1 MRRLAQNVRSMDDKT
16 IELLE
21 FNLIRERV
29 ADCARSDEARE
40 RILSEKPFTERD
52 KITRTKQAVAAIVSR
67 ITSGGAEPQ
76 GRLPAIGALL
86 PVLNVEGAAL
96 DVEDAFAIGS
106 FVREGGAL
114 LRWLGDTEA
123 AAGTPDCSAVER
135 EVFRVLD
142 RNGELRDLPE
152 LRKIKDRIAALNREV
167 QSLSASY
174 TNNENLRRMLQ
185 SDLPSQRDG
194 RLVIALKHQFK
205 GKVRGIVHEVSA
217 SGQTL
222 FIEPEEIVEK
232 NNEITVER
240 RRFDEEVRRILRDLT
255 AKIAVERE
263 ALVLFHERIIFL
275 ETLRARAHYSNSTKG
290 VFLPPD
296 DAPSGGGQTAI
307 TLREARHPLLGAKA
321 VPIDMLMTA
330 RILIIS
336 GPNTGGKTAALKT
349 AGLFVLMNQ
358 FGLALPLAEGSAL
371 PVFES
376 VFADIGDDQS
386 LEKSLSTFSAHISTI
401 VAILKNSND
410 ASLVLLD
417 ELCAGTDPAE
427 GGAIAMAIL
436 DSILG
441 KNCFCIVTTHHG
453 ALKNYAFSNSRVENA
468 SVEFDPATLSP
479 AYRIVMGLPG
489 ESRALDI
496 SRHYGLSA
504 GLVDRARS
512 YLDEGRGDVSALI
525 AGLKEKNRAAED
537 GLRELA
543 LEKRRLLEERRRADL
558 RELRL
563 RQKEAQLREG
573 AVCSL
578 RRLLDESRKTLENLV
593 RELKEGEINREKT
606 LKAKDFLLGFDRA
619 VDRESESLKTMK
631 AELDEEE
638 KAVMGEE
645 DVPSDTEIRPGL
657 TVLAGD
663 KRLRGKVR
671 RTAKKGFWVVEIGSV
686 SMVFPEK
693 ELVVEGQPQSAA
705 KPAPASIDYGLPAA
719 TIAPELN
726 VRGMRLADAIDALQ
740 RYIDSALVLD
750 LKEICVIHGKGD
762 GILQRG
768 IHDYLKGQ
776 SAVTDYHF
784 SHPDLGG
791 FGRTEVTLNQ

>member
-1 MRRLAQNVRSMDDKT
+1 MDEKT

-40 RILSEKPFTERD
+40 RILREKPFTERD
-52 KITRTKQAVAAIVSR
+52 KVTRTKQAASAIVSR
-67 ITSGGAEPQ
+67 ITGGGAEPQ

-86 PVLNVEGAAL
+86 PVLNVEGASL
-96 DVEDAFAIGS
+96 GVEDAFAIGS

-114 LRWLGDTEA
+114 LRWLGDMEA

-152 LRKIKDRIAALNREV
+152 LRRIKERIAALNREV
-167 QSLSASY
+167 QTLSASY

-205 GKVRGIVHEVSA
+205 GRIRGIVHEVSA

-255 AKIAVERE
+255 AKIAAGRE
-263 ALVLFHERIIFL
+263 ALALFHERIIFL
-275 ETLRARAHYSNSTKG
+275 DTLRARARYSNSAGG
-290 VFLPPD
+290 VFLSPD
-296 DAPSGGGQTAI
+296 DAPSGGGQPGAI
-307 TLREARHPLLGAKA
+307 MLRAARHPLLGVKA

-330 RILIIS
+330 RVLIIS

-376 VFADIGDDQS
+376 VFVDIGDDQS

-401 VAILKNSND
+401 AAILRDAGD

-436 DSILG
+436 DSILE

-468 SVEFDPATLSP
+468 SVEFDPATLTP
-479 AYRIVMGLPG
+479 VYRIVMGLPG

-504 GLVDRARS
+504 GLVARARS

-543 LEKRRLLEERRRADL
+543 LEKQRLLEERRQADL

-563 RQKEAQLREG
+563 RQKEAELREG
-573 AVCSL
+573 AVGSL

-593 RELKEGEINREKT
+593 REVKEGEVSREKT
-606 LKAKDFLLGFDRA
+606 LKVKDFLLELDRA
-619 VDRESESLKTMK
+619 VDRESENLGTMQ
-631 AELDEEE
+631 AELYEQE
-638 KAVMGEE
+638 KAIMGDE
-645 DVPSDTEIRPGL
+645 DGPAGTEIRPGL
-657 TVLAGD
+657 TVLAGG

-671 RTAKKGFWVVEIGSV
+671 RPAKKGFWVVEIGSV
-686 SMVFPEK
+686 SMIFPEK
-693 ELVVEGQPQSAA
+693 ELVVEGRPQTAV
-705 KPAPASIDYGLPAA
+705 KPASVSIDYRLPAG

-740 RYIDSALVLD
+740 RHIDSALVLG
-750 LKEICVIHGKGD
+750 LNEISVIHGKGD
-762 GILQRG
+762 GILQLG
-768 IHDYLKGQ
+768 IHDYLRGQ
-776 SAVTDYHF
+776 NVVADYHF
-784 SHPDLGG
+784 SHPDMGG
-791 FGRTEVTLNQ
+791 FGRTEVTLNR

>member
-1 MRRLAQNVRSMDDKT
+1 MDEKT

-21 FNLIRERV
+21 FDLIRERV
-29 ADCARSDEARE
+29 ADCAHSGEARE
-40 RILSEKPFTERD
+40 RILREKPFTDRD
-52 KITRTKQAVAAIVSR
+52 KVAITKQAAAAIVSR
-67 ITSGGAEPQ
+67 ITGGDVEPQ
-76 GRLPAIGALL
+76 GQLPSIGVLL

-96 DVEDAFAIGS
+96 GVEDAFAIGS

-114 LRWLGDTEA
+114 LRWMGDMEA

-152 LRKIKDRIAALNREV
+152 LRKIRERIAAINREL
-167 QSLSASY
+167 QALSASY
-174 TNNENLRRMLQ
+174 TNNENLRCMLQ

-205 GKVRGIVHEVSA
+205 GKVRGIIHEVSA

-222 FIEPEEIVEK
+222 FIEPENIVEK
-232 NNEITVER
+232 NNELTIEQ
-240 RRFDEEVRRILRDLT
+240 RRFDAEVRRILRDLT
-255 AKIAVERE
+255 AKIAAEKE
-263 ALVLFHERIIFL
+263 TLALFHERIIFI
-275 ETLRARAHYSNSTKG
+275 ETLRARAHYSNSTGG

-296 DAPSGGGQTAI
+296 DAPSGGGQPRMI
-307 TLREARHPLLGAKA
+307 TLKQARHPLLGVKA
-321 VPIDMLMTA
+321 VPINMLMTA
-330 RILIIS
+330 CILVIS
-336 GPNTGGKTAALKT
+336 GPNTGGKTVALKT
-349 AGLFVLMNQ
+349 VGLFVLMNQ

-386 LEKSLSTFSAHISTI
+386 LEKSLSTFSAHISAI
-401 VAILKNSND
+401 ASILKN
-410 ASLVLLD
+410 AGGTSLVLLD

-436 DSILG
+436 DSILE

-479 AYRIVMGLPG
+479 VYRIVMGLPG

-525 AGLKEKNRAAED
+525 AGLKEKYRVAED

-543 LEKRRLLEERRRADL
+543 LEKRRLLEERREADL

-563 RQKEAQLREG
+563 RQKEAQLRDG
-573 AVCSL
+573 SVDKL

-593 RELKEGEINREKT
+593 REVREGEISREKT
-606 LKAKDFLLGFDRA
+606 LRVKDFLLELDRA
-619 VDRESESLKTMK
+619 VDSESENVKAIK
-631 AELDEEE
+631 AELSERE
-638 KAVMGEE
+638 KANTGDEAA
-645 DVPSDTEIRPGL
+645 PPDTEIHPGL

-663 KRLRGKVR
+663 KKLRGKVR
-671 RTAKKGFWVVEIGSV
+671 RPAKKGFWVVEIGAV
-686 SMVFPEK
+686 SMTFPEK
-693 ELVVEGQPQSAA
+693 ELVAESPPQNVG
-705 KPAPASIDYGLPAA
+705 KPASVSIDYGLPAGA
-719 TIAPELN
+719 ITPELN

-740 RYIDSALVLD
+740 RHIDSALVLG
-750 LKEICVIHGKGD
+750 LKEISIIHGKGD

-776 SAVTDYHF
+776 SAVADYRF

-791 FGRTEVTLNQ
+791 FGRTEVVLNQ

>member
-1 MRRLAQNVRSMDDKT
+1 MDERI

-40 RILSEKPFTERD
+40 RIMREKPFTDRD
-52 KITRTKQAVAAIVSR
+52 KIILTKQATAAIVSR
-67 ITSGGAEPQ
+67 ITGSNAEPQ
-76 GRLPAIGALL
+76 GRLPAIRVLL

-96 DVEDAFAIGS
+96 GVEDAFAVGS
-106 FVREGGAL
+106 FVREGGVL
-114 LRWLGDTEA
+114 LRWLGDMEA
-123 AAGTPDCSAVER
+123 AAGTPDCSVVER

-142 RNGELRDLPE
+142 KNGELRDLPE
-152 LRKIKDRIAALNREV
+152 LRRIKERIAAINREL
-167 QSLSASY
+167 QTLSASY

-222 FIEPEEIVEK
+222 FIEPEDIIEK
-232 NNEITVER
+232 NNDLTVER
-240 RRFDEEVRRILRDLT
+240 RRFDAEVRRILRDLT
-255 AKIAVERE
+255 AKIAAEKE
-263 ALVLFHERIIFL
+263 ALALFHERIIFL
-275 ETLRARAHYSNSTKG
+275 ETLRARAHYSNSTGG
-290 VFLPPD
+290 VFLPPYD
-296 DAPSGGGQTAI
+296 TPSDGGQTCKI
-307 TLREARHPLLGAKA
+307 TLRGARHPLLGVKA
-321 VPIDMLMTA
+321 IPIDMLMTA

-349 AGLFVLMNQ
+349 VGLFVLMNQ
-358 FGLALPLAEGSAL
+358 FGLALPLAEGSSL

-401 VAILKNSND
+401 AFIMKNAGGN
-410 ASLVLLD
+410 SLVLLD

-427 GGAIAMAIL
+427 GGAIAMAVL
-436 DSILG
+436 DSILE

-468 SVEFDPATLSP
+468 SVEFDPATLNP
-479 AYRIVMGLPG
+479 VYRIVMGLPG

-504 GLVDRARS
+504 ELVARARS
-512 YLDEGRGDVSALI
+512 YLEEGRGDVSALI
-525 AGLKEKNRAAED
+525 AGLKEKYRAAED
-537 GLRELA
+537 SLQELA
-543 LEKRRLLEERRRADL
+543 LERRRLLEERRRADL

-563 RQKEAQLREG
+563 RQKEAELREG
-573 AVCSL
+573 AVYNL
-578 RRLLDESRKTLENLV
+578 HRLLEESRKTLENLV
-593 RELKEGEINREKT
+593 REVKEGKISREKT
-606 LKAKDFLLGFDRA
+606 LKVKDFLLKLDKA
-619 VDRESESLKTMK
+619 ADRESENLKTMK
-631 AELDEEE
+631 AELDEQE
-638 KAVMGEE
+638 KAIMGYE
-645 DVPSDTEIRPGL
+645 DDSADTEMQPGL

-663 KRLRGKVR
+663 KKLRGKVR
-671 RTAKKGFWVVEIGSV
+671 RPAKKGFWIVEIGSV
-686 SMVFPEK
+686 SMIFPEK
-693 ELVVEGQPQSAA
+693 DLIADSLPQTAA
-705 KPAPASIDYGLPAA
+705 KPVPANIDYSLPTASVA
-719 TIAPELN
+719 SELD
-726 VRGMRLADAIDALQ
+726 VRGMRLVDAIDALQ
-740 RYIDSALVLD
+740 RHIDSALVLG
-750 LKEICVIHGKGD
+750 LKEISVIHGKGD

-768 IHDYLKGQ
+768 IHDYLKSQ
-776 SAVTDYHF
+776 IAVADFHF